1 MFARVSTLQGPP
13 GQLDD
18 GIKALQEQVFPAA
31 KEMRGFKGILAL
43 ADRATGKMVGITL
56 WESGDALRESEEAAN
71 QLRSDTS
78 SAGGAEIVSVERFE
92 VVADMPV

>member
-13 GQLDD
+13 DQVDD
-18 GIKALQEQVFPAA
+18 GIKAVRERVIPAA
-31 KEMRGFKGILAL
+31 KEMRGFKGMLAL

-56 WESGDALRESEEAAN
+56 WESEDALRESEEAAN

-78 SAGGAEIVSVERFE
+78 GAGGAEIVSVERFE
-92 VVADMPV
+92 VVADVPV